1 MYVGMSADIVHHGHV
16 NIISVAKNLGR
27 VVVGLLTDEG
37 APALRCTKALMPA
50 LLTDKSWLA
59 FCDAAAIESY
69 KRKTVVPW
77 ENRKRLIE
85 AIKGVDLVVPQT
97 TLDYA
102 PNLKWLRP
110 AFVVH
115 GSDWADPKGPQYAA
129 RQKVIDTLAE
139 WQGQLIEPPYT
150 GGISTTEIIKVSLA
164 AWNLAPPALLTG
176 RALVCVCCA
185 DRCRTR
191 CVAAFKLTAKGAC
204 LSLPPS
210 GAFSAHAL
218 HAALVN
224 GSVCL
229 RAPQCENSA
238 PPLTQLSR
246 SEATDE
252 RPNKFVMAHA
262 WHYCISMNC
271 MKCLA
276 RHCLAHS
283 VHTTATARM
292 AASASV

>member
-164 AWNLAPPALLTG
+164 AWNLAPPILLTA

-210 GAFSAHAL
+210 GRFFSACAARSPRERIRVSPSSTVREFCAAVDTAIQKRSDRRETQQVRHGSRVAL
-218 HAALVN
+218 LHLN
-224 GSVCL
+224 ELYEMSS
-229 RAPQCENSA
+229 PS
-238 PPLTQLSR
+238 LSCTHDSNR
-246 SEATDE
+246 
-252 RPNKFVMAHA
+252 
-262 WHYCISMNC
+262 
-271 MKCLA
+271 
-276 RHCLAHS
+276 
-283 VHTTATARM
+283 
-292 AASASV
+292 